1 MTIIDRTA
9 SYAKQFTV
17 SGYVLNPAEDRIL
30 LIHHKKLAK
39 WLPPG
44 GHVDED
50 ETPQAAVV
58 REVFEETGVA
68 AELRPHAGVD
78 LAADGR
84 TEAQLDLPISMS
96 YQLIPQR
103 PGEPAHIHMDMAFVL
118 HTSERGALTPAAGE
132 VHDAGWFSS
141 IEIDELD
148 AFPSVK
154 VIARELLA
162 PAAAEGR
169 AGSVSPGASP
179 AGPDAVLGEGTSPG
193 RG

>member
-68 AELRPHAGVD
+68 AVLR
-78 LAADGR
+78 R
-84 TEAQLDLPISMS
+84 T
-96 YQLIPQR
+96 
-103 PGEPAHIHMDMAFVL
+103 
-118 HTSERGALTPAAGE
+118 
-132 VHDAGWFSS
+132 
-141 IEIDELD
+141 
-148 AFPSVK
+148 
-154 VIARELLA
+154 
-162 PAAAEGR
+162 R
-169 AGSVSPGASP
+169 AS
-179 AGPDAVLGEGTSPG
+179 TSP
-193 RG
+193 RTVAPKLSSTSRSA